1 MQVEAMQWAQD
12 TFGAAQLG
20 DVRRTKRLV
29 RLAAQ
34 MLEDPEGS
42 LPRQTQGNWSDLKGA
57 YRLLRADGVSHEAIS
72 HPYWQRSRQLAEQEE
87 GEVLLVPWG
96 GVGPLA
102 QPLPQSVGEGE
113 RGPPDS
119 HPYHTRACDAASY
132 MVRVPLAG

>member
-12 TFGAAQLG
+12 TFGEAQLG
-20 DVRRTKRLV
+20 DVRRTRRLV

-87 GEVLLVPWG
+87 GEVLLVHADTELDDG
-96 GVGPLA
+96 
-102 QPLPQSVGEGE
+102 
-113 RGPPDS
+113 
-119 HPYHTRACDAASY
+119 
-132 MVRVPLAG
+132 